1 MNLNLD
7 NKVVIVSGGSK
18 GIGLGIVDSLIK
30 ENAIPFIIGRDEKS
44 IKKVVNRYKSVDREI
59 SYSIAEL
66 SNPNECEKRI
76 CTNRF
81 NVW

>member
-1 MNLNLD
+1 MNLNLG

-44 IKKVVNRYKSVDREI
+44 IKKVVNKYKSQDYEI
-59 SYSIAEL
+59 SYSIASRYNISIYFTKFML
-66 SNPNECEKRI
+66 
-76 CTNRF
+76 
-81 NVW
+81 